1 MYYSTVSQTIS
12 EATAKLL
19 TLKSNDLVFNCPIG
33 ALTDAQRDCLSEYF
47 HEMGL
52 PKAER
57 EVVAEHLY
65 NNLTDNHIYI
75 LEECEGTNGDVFYFY
90 EELIPTIELLQDQN
104 GNLYYYE
111 GLDEDTSYYKA
122 TIVEE
127 HNGRYINTSIMV
139 YMTDEELEQT
149 TRIVV
154 EGR

>member
-1 MYYSTVSQTIS
+1 MYYSTVSNTIS
-12 EATAKLL
+12 EATEKLF
-19 TLKSNDLVFNCPIG
+19 TLKSNDLVFGCPIE
-33 ALTDAQRDCLSEYF
+33 ALTDAQRDCLYEYF

-52 PKAER
+52 PKAEQSL
-57 EVVAEHLY
+57 VSEHLY

-75 LEECEGTNGDVFYFY
+75 LEECEGTNGDALYFY
-90 EELIPTIELLQDQN
+90 EELVPTVELLQDQL

-139 YMTDEELEQT
+139 YMTNEELEQT

-154 EGR
+154 EMR